1 MSAPGKPIGL
11 RSAGVPPSLAAIAAI
26 GVLSVLLGPAIAY
39 GGPVVYGLLIGLPLL
54 AWLVLVRPGLA
65 VGGLWLAALNGIPLL
80 NIQSGV
86 GQFKPTDLATIVI
99 VLMAGRNLLLA
110 RAPRARIPTG
120 LAVACALFGLWW
132 LITFFRSLSAGIP
145 TVDAFFFGRD
155 FLSLVVLIPAAWIVL
170 SEPKAWRECVCVI
183 LLGTGIYSLAYI
195 GGSLGLISA
204 TSFTHPT
211 LVLNFGSV
219 QRIYTPMN
227 DLVIAV
233 AVFTT
238 AVVVT
243 TRANRATPILALLAA
258 VTLIAFFLQLTRANY
273 LSMALGAL
281 IAIVIALSRGA
292 ELRRVLARRASIALV
307 VVGVFFFGVIGLGSR
322 GVPTSVV
329 SQRITSGLSNFNER
343 SGTVGYRLNL
353 YHRMFSI
360 LGPEWPVGL
369 GFLHPRDRYFP
380 DLPEGSIR
388 NSDVG
393 LMNAVMTI
401 GVLGLALLFAIFLT
415 AARHVAKTRARRPPW
430 VVVGLFA
437 WLTVVAA
444 GSPTLVTLFSATGI
458 LTTALTLVLCC
469 VDTPSMRMPSFGVR

>member
-1 MSAPGKPIGL
+1 MTL
-11 RSAGVPPSLAAIAAI
+11 RGAGVRPPLVVIALIGGFSL
-26 GVLSVLLGPAIAY
+26 LLGPAIAY
-39 GGPVVYGLLIGLPLL
+39 GGPVAFGLLIGLPLL
-54 AWLVLVRPGLA
+54 AWLALLRPGLA

-80 NIQSGV
+80 NLQSGV
-86 GQFKPTDLATIVI
+86 GQFKPTDLATIAI
-99 VLMAGRNLLLA
+99 VLMAGRNLLVTRRPMA
-110 RAPRARIPTG
+110 RLPTG
-120 LAVACALFGLWW
+120 LSVACALFGLWW
-132 LITFFRSLSAGIP
+132 MITFFRSLSAGIP
-145 TVDAFFFGRD
+145 PVDAFFFGRD
-155 FLSLVVLIPAAWIVL
+155 FLSLVILIPAAWVVL

-183 LLGTGIYSLAYI
+183 LAGTGIYSLAYI

-204 TSFTHPT
+204 SSFTHPT

-233 AVFTT
+233 AVFST

-243 TRANRATPILALLAA
+243 TRANRATPLVALLAA
-258 VTLIAFFLQLTRANY
+258 TTLVAFFLQLTRANY

-281 IAIVIALSRGA
+281 IAIVIALTRGA
-292 ELRRVLARRASIALV
+292 ELRRVLARRASVALAI
-307 VVGVFFFGVIGLGSR
+307 VGVFFFGVIGLGSR

-329 SQRITSGLSNFNER
+329 SQRISSGLANFNEG
-343 SGTVGYRLNL
+343 SGTVAYRVKL

-360 LGPEWPVGL
+360 LGPDWPVGL
-369 GFLHPRDRYFP
+369 GFLHPKDRYFP

-401 GVLGLALLFAIFLT
+401 GVLGLALLLAVFLT
-415 AARHVAKTRARRPPW
+415 AARHVAKTRAQRPPW
-430 VVVGLFA
+430 LVVGLFA
-437 WLTVVAA
+437 WLTVVVA

-458 LTTALTLVLCC
+458 LSTALTLVLCC
-469 VDTPSMRMPSFGVR
+469 VDMPSMRMPSFGVR

>member
-1 MSAPGKPIGL
+1 MRPPVLVIAVIG
-11 RSAGVPPSLAAIAAI
+11 GFSL
-26 GVLSVLLGPAIAY
+26 LLGPAIAY
-39 GGPVVYGLLIGLPLL
+39 GGPVAYGLLIGLPLL
-54 AWLVLVRPGLA
+54 AWLALLRPGLA

-80 NIQSGV
+80 NIQSGI
-86 GQFKPTDLATIVI
+86 GQFKPTDLATIAI
-99 VLMAGRNLLLA
+99 VLMAGRNLLVT
-110 RAPRARIPTG
+110 RRPIPRLPTG
-120 LAVACALFGLWW
+120 LSVACALFGLWW
-132 LITFFRSLSAGIP
+132 MITFFRSLSAGIP
-145 TVDAFFFGRD
+145 PVDAFFFGRD
-155 FLSLVVLIPAAWIVL
+155 FLSLVILIPAAWVVL

-183 LLGTGIYSLAYI
+183 LAGTGIYSLAYI

-204 TSFTHPT
+204 SSFTHPT

-233 AVFTT
+233 AVFST

-243 TRANRATPILALLAA
+243 TRANRATPLVALLAA
-258 VTLIAFFLQLTRANY
+258 TTLVAFFLQLTRANY

-281 IAIVIALSRGA
+281 IAIVIALTRGA
-292 ELRRVLARRASIALV
+292 ELRRVLARRASVALAI
-307 VVGVFFFGVIGLGSR
+307 VGIFFFGVIGLGSR
-322 GVPTSVV
+322 GVPTGVV
-329 SQRITSGLSNFNER
+329 SQRISSGLANFNEG
-343 SGTVGYRLNL
+343 SGTVAYRVKL

-369 GFLHPRDRYFP
+369 GFLHPKDRYFP

-401 GVLGLALLFAIFLT
+401 GVLGLALLLAIFLT
-415 AARHVAKTRARRPPW
+415 AARHVAKTRAQRPPW

-458 LTTALTLVLCC
+458 LSTALTLVLCC
-469 VDTPSMRMPSFGVR
+469 VDMPSMRMPSFGVR